1 MTEKKVFSKKDV
13 NKAWKIL
20 LKIDSYSL
28 EDQKEAIDALSFFR
42 WIHTHPMFNFRIFL
56 QNKCKNIWQK
66 NALISQRLKRR
77 PSIIK
82 KLELNDNMALST
94 MQDIWWLRVVLDD
107 IKDIE
112 KLRNE
117 IRKWEENPAFK
128 NTFIRE
134 YDYITGPKKSWY
146 RSLHLIYKYD
156 KNITKEEECRIEIQI
171 RTKIQHAWATA
182 VEVMGT
188 YLNEPLKQ
196 SIWSSTYLD
205 LFKDISLLFQKI
217 EEKNE
222 IDISFLENLRKIID
236 TTKLFEILNWF
247 TITTKINKKFL
258 KDKKDHHFLL
268 IVLDME
274 NKTVW
279 LEWFSK
285 NKLEEANIRYSQ
297 LEQESRQWNK
307 EVVLVSVNKIK
318 QLEKMYPNYFLDT
331 KDFLNILKEN
341 IQNKK

>member
-1 MTEKKVFSKKDV
+1 MLEKKISKNEI
-13 NKAWKIL
+13 NKAWKVL
-20 LKIDSYSL
+20 QNMESFSL
-28 EDQKEAIDALSFFR
+28 DEQKEAIEILSFFR

-82 KLELNDNMALST
+82 KLELNENMALST
-94 MQDIWWLRVVLDD
+94 MQDIWWLRVVLND

-128 NTFIRE
+128 NTFIKE
-134 YDYITGPKKSWY
+134 YDYITTAKSSWY

-171 RTKIQHAWATA
+171 RTKVQHAWATA

-196 SIWSSTYLD
+196 SIWSDDFLD
-205 LFKDISLLFQKI
+205 LFKDISLLFQKV
-217 EEKNE
+217 EEKTS
-222 IDISFLENLRKIID
+222 IDSVFLENLKNRVESTRLIEILHWFSTWTKFNRKIF
-236 TTKLFEILNWF
+236 KW
-247 TITTKINKKFL
+247 
-258 KDKKDHHFLL
+258 KKDHHFLL
-268 IVLDME
+268 IILDTS
-274 NKTVW
+274 NKTIW

-285 NKLEEANIRYSQ
+285 KNLDKANLRYSE
-297 LEQESRQWNK
+297 LEQESRKWNK
-307 EVVLVSVNKIK
+307 EIVLVSVNSIK
-318 QLEKMYPNYFLDT
+318 KLEKLYPNYFLDT
-331 KDFLNILKEN
+331 KDFLSILKEN
-341 IQNKK
+341 IQNKKS